1 MARNVRWG
9 SERPQHTTPS
19 SQSPSGFVTVTHP
32 HHPLRG
38 QKVEIIQVRRG
49 PDPDLIVRLP
59 DGHHAAIAMSG
70 TDYASPPHGEIP
82 PRPDHLLDL
91 DGLRQARLLLDR
103 ISREGRPAAGHVHLT
118 PSDSPE
124 PR

>member
-1 MARNVRWG
+1 MANSDRWG

-19 SQSPSGFVTVTHP
+19 SQSPSGFVTITHP

-38 QKVEIIQVRRG
+38 QKVQIILLRRG
-49 PDPDLIVRLP
+49 LDPDLIVRLP

-70 TDYASPPHGEIP
+70 TDYSSLPDGETP
-82 PRPDHLLDL
+82 PRPNHLLDL
-91 DGLRQARLLLDR
+91 DGLRQVRLLLDR
-103 ISREGRPAAGHVHLT
+103 ISREGRPATGYANLT
-118 PSDSPE
+118 ASDSPD

>member
-1 MARNVRWG
+1 MASNVRWG
-9 SERPQHTTPS
+9 SACPKQTTPS
-19 SQSPSGFVTVTHP
+19 SQPPSGFVTITHP

-38 QKVEIIQVRRG
+38 QTVEIIQVRRG
-49 PDPDLIVRLP
+49 LDPDLIVRLP

-70 TDYASPPHGEIP
+70 TDYASPPEGETP

-91 DGLRQARLLLDR
+91 HGRRQAALLLDG
-103 ISREGRPAAGHVHLT
+103 ISRESRPANGRADPT
-118 PSDSPE
+118 PSGSPG

>member
-1 MARNVRWG
+1 MANSDRWG

-19 SQSPSGFVTVTHP
+19 SQSPSGFVTITHP

-38 QKVEIIQVRRG
+38 QKVEIILLRRG
-49 PDPDLIVRLP
+49 LDPDLIVRLP

-70 TDYASPPHGEIP
+70 TDYASSLEGETS

-91 DGLRQARLLLDR
+91 DGLRQVRLLLDR
-103 ISREGRPAAGHVHLT
+103 ISSKGRPATGHVNPT
-118 PSDSPE
+118 SSDSSD